1 MGVPQECEHQGTGQR
16 CPAQGQQCPL
26 QLAALRDLQW
36 EFSRESSPVPEKGSG
51 KGLEHEGAARATSP
65 GPGSPPGLQNTDSP
79 CHIGRVSV
87 TSPAGYG
94 YTG

>member
-1 MGVPQECEHQGTGQR
+1 MRVLKG
-16 CPAQGQQCPL
+16 
-26 QLAALRDLQW
+26 
-36 EFSRESSPVPEKGSG
+36 EFSSAMGCSQKGSG

-65 GPGSPPGLQNTDSP
+65 GSGSTPGLQNTASS
-79 CHIGRVSV
+79 CHIARVSV

>member
-1 MGVPQECEHQGTGQR
+1 MPQ
-16 CPAQGQQCPL
+16 
-26 QLAALRDLQW
+26 
-36 EFSRESSPVPEKGSG
+36 KGSG

-65 GPGSPPGLQNTDSP
+65 GAGSMPGLQNTGSP
-79 CHIGRVSV
+79 CHIARVSV